1 MIIDL
6 NADIAFSSQKTN
18 PLLWI
23 YMQVLHNLVNG
34 PQRLTSS
41 RPFPKCNTQYKNGIS
56 SARNV

>member
-41 RPFPKCNTQYKNGIS
+41 RPNPKMKYPIQK
-56 SARNV
+56 